1 MDQCVIVSAAL
12 RNISPSHRGPLV
24 DTRLLSLA
32 SNVTR
37 LYSQWS
43 HRVLPV
49 AVLSKGET
57 YETTEPVEQV
67 VSGEKE
73 GYRWMD
79 VVTPHLTPPPH
90 LGRNYLEQLIPAWSP
105 AQQTVSG

>member
-1 MDQCVIVSAAL
+1 
-12 RNISPSHRGPLV
+12 V

-43 HRVLPV
+43 HRVLSV

-67 VSGEKE
+67 VSG
-73 GYRWMD
+73 R
-79 VVTPHLTPPPH
+79 
-90 LGRNYLEQLIPAWSP
+90 GREVPQATGGCGHPLPSLPILAMP
-105 AQQTVSG
+105 

>member
-1 MDQCVIVSAAL
+1 M
-12 RNISPSHRGPLV
+12 

-67 VSGEKE
+67 VSGE
-73 GYRWMD
+73 GGGGPQSQWMD
-79 VVTPHLTPPPH
+79 VVTSHPTPPPH
-90 LGRNYLEQLIPAWSP
+90 LGRNYLEQLVPAWSP
-105 AQQTVSG
+105 ARQTVSG

>member
-1 MDQCVIVSAAL
+1 M
-12 RNISPSHRGPLV
+12 

-43 HRVLPV
+43 HRVLSV

-57 YETTEPVEQV
+57 YTTTEPVEQV
-67 VSGEKE
+67 VSGRGGKCH
-73 GYRWMD
+73 GQW
-79 VVTPHLTPPPH
+79 VGVATPSLA
-90 LGRNYLEQLIPAWSP
+90 LGRIYTEQPVPAWPP
-105 AQQTVSG
+105 AWQTVPG